1 MSQKDSPASAIS
13 AWKFQERYIPSF
25 DFEPECSPSKLS
37 SQWAFHFSVLLSFNI
52 FLVSKH
58 FASGC
63 LPLSPP
69 HSSSFWPLVS
79 SLSDTRL
86 SVLLSSHSFTTHCP
100 LYFTLT
106 LTHFT
111 SPLLHPLYPSLPH
124 GLLLPF
130 SSFPFLNPHL
140 PLSLKLSCFTTC
152 PLFVQH
158 TTHDMHFLPGVESL
172 RFSCLYL
179 RVVSGQMFFPAV
191 GHKTPHLCLQG
202 SQVWSREQK
211 YCQSYIIQINLESW
225 QGLVIIISLTGQIH
239 VSFSLFST
247 NSREVTVSSI
257 LLYHVGK
264 GVLMSLWTS
273 AVVCLFFFSHCN
285 AEQKEVGSYSNPL
298 PMPSHH
304 PLCSVC

>member
-1 MSQKDSPASAIS
+1 MQKDSSTNAIS
-13 AWKFQERYIPSF
+13 AWKFQERYILSF

-111 SPLLHPLYPSLPH
+111 SPRLHPLYPP
-124 GLLLPF
+124 
-130 SSFPFLNPHL
+130 SSSVSFFIFLFPFLEPASPSLFETLLFHHVPSICPTHNTRHAL
-140 PLSLKLSCFTTC
+140 PA
-152 PLFVQH
+152 
-158 TTHDMHFLPGVESL
+158 GVESL

-202 SQVWSREQK
+202 SQVS
-211 YCQSYIIQINLESW
+211 LEK
-225 QGLVIIISLTGQIH
+225 GTK
-239 VSFSLFST
+239 
-247 NSREVTVSSI
+247 I
-257 LLYHVGK
+257 LPVLYHP
-264 GVLMSLWTS
+264 
-273 AVVCLFFFSHCN
+273 N
-285 AEQKEVGSYSNPL
+285 
-298 PMPSHH
+298 
-304 PLCSVC
+304 

>member
-1 MSQKDSPASAIS
+1 MAQPLEVQCMITSVIS
-13 AWKFQERYIPSF
+13 TWKFQERYTLSF

-79 SLSDTRL
+79 SLSDTQL

-111 SPLLHPLYPSLPH
+111 SPLLHLIYPPHPSLSS
-124 GLLLPF
+124 F

-140 PLSLKLSCFTTC
+140 PLSLKLFCFTTC

-158 TTHDMHFLPGVESL
+158 TTHGMHFLPGVESL

-191 GHKTPHLCLQG
+191 GHKTPHLCLQR
-202 SQVWSREQK
+202 SQVSLEQRTK
-211 YCQSYIIQINLESW
+211 
-225 QGLVIIISLTGQIH
+225 
-239 VSFSLFST
+239 
-247 NSREVTVSSI
+247 I
-257 LLYHVGK
+257 LPVLYHP
-264 GVLMSLWTS
+264 
-273 AVVCLFFFSHCN
+273 N
-285 AEQKEVGSYSNPL
+285 
-298 PMPSHH
+298 
-304 PLCSVC
+304 